1 MISTSEGKMKA
12 KRIGTGIMALTLT
25 LSLCACKPQKKTETE
40 ESSESSSSKPTTQS
54 DPSETTS
61 EPSVSDTTEETTV
74 QTSVEDE
81 SEEPIV
87 IYGYEKGFQMTLQ
100 TYLPDLEVEYV
111 YVKPEEYYK
120 TLQEALS
127 GEEKVPD
134 LFMMDAEHL
143 QEWTFGGQALS
154 IDQLGISSSELS
166 DQFPYTYQL
175 AENAEGS
182 IFALAYDLSPS
193 CVIYNRALAKETL
206 GSGDPADMA
215 ERVRDWGTI
224 LDSARLANMNSEG
237 TIKLL
242 ADRQQ
247 VHRLFWAAHTEEWVK
262 DGQVQVGN
270 DLQQY
275 FMLQETLL
283 AESLTGEKE
292 WNSREWRSDLATG
305 QAVMFFGSLNTAADV
320 IGYVP
325 GHEEKEEPKTSSEDE
340 TSETSEEEIEET
352 GWAILPAPT
361 ALYDG
366 GTWLMAS
373 ASTDKKAT
381 CAQILRLMTLDEK
394 TMTDLAVGGKFVNSI
409 KIMSNCADDPNF
421 ISDFLNG
428 QNPYAVLVPEAL
440 KIQVPANTEVDK
452 YVDSEIKILLQ
463 AYLDGEIETFDEVK
477 EQFIIGLEELL
488 ALG

>member
-1 MISTSEGKMKA
+1 MKA

-166 DQFPYTYQL
+166 LIHTSWRKMRKALSSHWPT
-175 AENAEGS
+175 
-182 IFALAYDLSPS
+182 IFL
-193 CVIYNRALAKETL
+193 
-206 GSGDPADMA
+206 
-215 ERVRDWGTI
+215 
-224 LDSARLANMNSEG
+224 RLA
-237 TIKLL
+237 
-242 ADRQQ
+242 
-247 VHRLFWAAHTEEWVK
+247 
-262 DGQVQVGN
+262 
-270 DLQQY
+270 
-275 FMLQETLL
+275 
-283 AESLTGEKE
+283 
-292 WNSREWRSDLATG
+292 
-305 QAVMFFGSLNTAADV
+305 
-320 IGYVP
+320 
-325 GHEEKEEPKTSSEDE
+325 
-340 TSETSEEEIEET
+340 
-352 GWAILPAPT
+352 
-361 ALYDG
+361 
-366 GTWLMAS
+366 
-373 ASTDKKAT
+373 
-381 CAQILRLMTLDEK
+381 
-394 TMTDLAVGGKFVNSI
+394 
-409 KIMSNCADDPNF
+409 
-421 ISDFLNG
+421 
-428 QNPYAVLVPEAL
+428 
-440 KIQVPANTEVDK
+440 
-452 YVDSEIKILLQ
+452 
-463 AYLDGEIETFDEVK
+463 
-477 EQFIIGLEELL
+477 
-488 ALG
+488 